1 MVKSEAKIQQEI
13 VLWFRNNNLGTNN
26 IIFSVP
32 NHKAGNESTGQLNGV
47 SDLIMIYNRVI
58 YFIEVKVPLQI
69 DNDNGKVYP
78 RGVQS
83 KDQIKFQKKAEDN
96 GYIYKLIYSLEEFQR
111 FIASIDFYC

>member
-47 SDLIMIYNRVI
+47 SDLIVVQEDVF
-58 YFIEVKVPLQI
+58 FIEIKTPKQI
-69 DNDNGKVYP
+69 DTDGKVYLA
-78 RGVQS
+78 GKQS
-83 KDQIKFQKKAEDN
+83 EAQLKFESKVKANNFTYRVVTGLDDFIELYYEIIKK
-96 GYIYKLIYSLEEFQR
+96 
-111 FIASIDFYC
+111 